1 MKKLLL
7 IAALAAA
14 PAFADTWVM
23 PNTGGGQIVLT
34 DRKCKGYPKLMEAYS
49 YTSKGYWEGCWAVID
64 GKVHVA
70 WEGNERRVYDI
81 ADFSKGDT
89 STKKKGT
96 AL

>member
-1 MKKLLL
+1 MKRLLL

-14 PAFADTWVM
+14 PALADTWTM
-23 PNTGGGQIVLT
+23 PYHGGGQIVLT
-34 DRKCKGYPKLMEAYS
+34 DRKCKGYSKLLESYS
-49 YTSKGYWEGCWAVID
+49 YTGKGYWEGCWTVID

-81 ADFSKGDT
+81 SDFKPDEVT
-89 STKKKGT
+89 PKKKGS